1 MPAHDLPYFELAGG
15 QNAEASSVVK
25 AFGLARSRKTA
36 RRWHSAAGRAPPTG
50 RRAAGGAG
58 QVPRCR
64 VRRRPARVRRW
75 WQVARLPAP
84 GPPDVTCAFTAK
96 AGPGRRPLSCR
107 HGLAGVA
114 RWAASS
120 PVRAAVVR
128 SRVL

>member
-1 MPAHDLPYFELAGG
+1 MPAHDIPYFEPAGG

-36 RRWHSAAGRAPPTG
+36 RRWHAATG
-50 RRAAGGAG
+50 RGTADGSSRAAGGAG

-64 VRRRPARVRRW
+64 VLRRPARVRRW
-75 WQVARLPAP
+75 WQVARLLAP
-84 GPPDVTCAFTAK
+84 GPPDDTCAVTAK
-96 AGPGRRPLSCR
+96 AGPGPLSCR

-120 PVRAAVVR
+120 PVRAAVSPHR
-128 SRVL
+128 HL